1 MRYFDYTA
9 TTPIDKEV
17 LETYIKV
24 QNSYFAN
31 TSSLHSLGQK
41 SNALFEQAS
50 AEIKDLL
57 GHPIN
62 LTLVWN

>member
-24 QNSYFAN
+24 RNSYFAN
-31 TSSLHSLGQK
+31 TSSLHSLGQRVMHF
-41 SNALFEQAS
+41 SNKQVQ
-50 AEIKDLL
+50 K
-57 GHPIN
+57 
-62 LTLVWN
+62 